1 MKYRLALLCLIL
13 CLKTAATDYSA
24 VIGEM
29 RTFIDTRMQADGVTG
44 MCFTLVDGQ
53 DVVWTEGFGYA
64 DKKRKV
70 KATADTLF
78 MIGSISKTF
87 AATSV
92 MQLAEQNSLSIDDP
106 VEKVFPAF
114 SITQRFPGSII
125 TLRTILDH
133 HSGIPGDIFNG
144 GFTSVPSS
152 TSDFTNWLLG
162 WLKTEDS
169 AAPVNFVFAYNN
181 SGFAI
186 LSELVASVAG
196 TDYDSYARAKLFDVM
211 GMNDSSF
218 SLSYYSDAQLKKRL
232 SKPYISG
239 ILFPQEYCSMSTAG
253 SITSTANDMAKYA
266 KMVLASGATPAGNVI
281 KSETLGEMLTVQNG
295 GCPFDTYNNGL
306 SWLLSH
312 PALSYAG
319 KLCWHDGGTVYF
331 SSQLIILVDQGLAAF
346 ASNNSQSGLSTE
358 AVIKCLRLA
367 VAAKSGLQPPDPYVP
382 SFSETVTVPQETLD
396 ALAGIYVKR
405 SGYDII
411 NAKPGSL
418 EWISGADTESP
429 SSTIMVP
436 RANGW
441 FSKADSQDIQLE
453 FKAAQGYLAIMQH
466 YIDPTWKVA
475 ESALLGCRYVP
486 VELPAAW
493 IARLGDYEIVNVNKD
508 DISLLIPA
516 FMRLTPL
523 TLTLARKDSALLA
536 SWMTKL
542 VVSASSDTLGYVM
555 GLGRNKGEAMRAEV
569 NDFAQERLR
578 LMGCIYTKPVDSTL
592 GAISVK
598 MNSGAANS
606 DKIVIG
612 DAGLGG
618 LTENR
623 FVANKTGTL
632 RLQDK
637 YFAIHTDLGKWTS
650 DSGVHTYTSNGSVP
664 SIALVLDF
672 NTNEWRAS
680 IKRTGLNLFVNF
692 SGESPIVLNLAE
704 FPVRA
709 VVSYAGDMSWDYREK
724 TASGDF
730 NVFSANGK
738 TNSANHAK
746 DSIVISK
753 AVAGGLSMASLEGS
767 RIDLNVG
774 GIPISFEP
782 VKQGGSYVYK
792 TKAGVSPAIR
802 FKVNSK
808 CAWSLTYG
816 GDCAS
821 INPLES
827 IPVGFTVS
835 GKDDNVVRY
844 AGSQTLWSISVKVKA
859 KMGKQ

>member
-1 MKYRLALLCLIL
+1 MKFRLMLVCLAL
-13 CLKTAATDYSA
+13 CLKTVATDYSG
-24 VIGEM
+24 VIEEM
-29 RTFIDTRMQADGVTG
+29 RTFINARMQADDVTG

-92 MQLAEQNSLSIDDP
+92 MQLAEQDKFSIDAP
-106 VEKVFPAF
+106 VENVFPAF
-114 SITQRFPGSII
+114 GINQRFPGSII

-144 GFTSVPSS
+144 GFTSAQSS
-152 TSDFTNWLLG
+152 TAGFTNWLLT
-162 WLKTEDS
+162 WLKTEES
-169 AAPVNFVFAYNN
+169 TAPVNFVFAYNN

-196 TDYDSYARAKLFDVM
+196 TSYDSYTRAKLFDVM

-218 SLSYYSDAQLKKRL
+218 SLGYYSETQLKKRL

-239 ILFPQEYCSMSTAG
+239 ILFPQEYCNMSTAG

-266 KMVLASGATPAGNVI
+266 KMVLAGGATPSGNVI
-281 KSETLGEMLTVQNG
+281 KSETLGEMLTVQNS
-295 GCPFDTYNNGL
+295 GCPFDTYDNGL

-331 SSQLIILVDQGLAAF
+331 SSQLIVLVDQGLAAF
-346 ASNNSQSGLSTE
+346 ASNNSQSGLSTD

-367 VAAKSGLQPPDPYVP
+367 VAAKSGLQPPAPYVP
-382 SFSETVTVPQETLD
+382 PSSEIVILPQEELD

-405 SGYDII
+405 YGYDIV

-429 SSTIMVP
+429 SSTIIVP

-441 FSKADSQDIQLE
+441 FSKADSQDVQLE
-453 FKAAQGYLAIMQH
+453 FKAAQGYLSIMGH
-466 YIDPTWKVA
+466 YVDPTWKVA
-475 ESALLGCRYVP
+475 ESEFLGCRYAP
-486 VELPAAW
+486 VELPAIW
-493 IARLGDYEIVNVNKD
+493 TARIGDYEIVNVNKD
-508 DISLLIPA
+508 DISLILPT

-523 TLTLARKDSALLA
+523 TLTLSGKNGMLLA
-536 SWMTKL
+536 SWLSKL
-542 VVSASSDTLGYVM
+542 VVSPSSDTIGYVM
-555 GLGRNKGEAMRAEV
+555 GLGRNKGEVMRVER
-569 NDFAQERLR
+569 NEFDQERLR
-578 LMGCIYTKPVDSTL
+578 LMGCIYTKPVPSTV
-592 GAISVK
+592 GAVSVK
-598 MNSGAANS
+598 MNSGASSS
-606 DKIVIG
+606 DSIVVG

-618 LTENR
+618 LTEER
-623 FVANKTGTL
+623 FAANKSGTL

-637 YFAIHTDLGKWTS
+637 YFVVNADSGKWTV
-650 DSGVHTYTSNGSVP
+650 DAGVHTYTSNGKTP
-664 SIALVLDF
+664 SITLVLDF
-672 NTNEWRAS
+672 NTNKWNAS
-680 IKRTGLNLFVNF
+680 IKKTSLNMFVNF
-692 SGESPIVLNLAE
+692 SGETPIVLNLAE

-709 VVSYAGDMSWDYREK
+709 MASYSGEMSWNYKVK

-738 TNSANHAK
+738 INSANHAK
-746 DSIVISK
+746 DSLVIGK

-767 RIDLNVG
+767 RIDLNIG
-774 GIPISFEP
+774 GIPVSFEP
-782 VKQGGSYVYK
+782 VKQGTSYIYK
-792 TKAGVSPAIR
+792 TARGISPAIK

-808 CAWSLTYG
+808 CAWSLTYA
-816 GDCAS
+816 GDCTS
-821 INPLES
+821 INPLEG
-827 IPVGFTVS
+827 IPVGFTVT
-835 GKDDNVVRY
+835 GKDDGVVRY
-844 AGSQTLWSISVKVKA
+844 AGSQTLWSILIKVKA
-859 KMGKQ
+859 KMEKQ